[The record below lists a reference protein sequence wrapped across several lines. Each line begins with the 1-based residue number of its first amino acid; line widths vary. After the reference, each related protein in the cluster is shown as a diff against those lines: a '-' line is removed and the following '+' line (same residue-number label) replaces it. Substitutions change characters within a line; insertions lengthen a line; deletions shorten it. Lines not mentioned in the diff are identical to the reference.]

1 MGSLIKLPVFLFAS
15 AIALS
20 DGRKASSASAARI
33 TSSETHIAHPVEPQQ
48 NADIKVWSNNLA
60 AKLAKAGTG
69 HETSDQGRSIDRL
82 SEPKN
87 RSDT

>member
-15 AIALS
+15 AVALS

-33 TSSETHIAHPVEPQQ
+33 TSSETHIAHSIEPQQ
-48 NADIKVWSNNLA
+48 NADKKVWSNNLA
-60 AKLAKAGTG
+60 AKLSNVEPGREAS
-69 HETSDQGRSIDRL
+69 EQGRSIGRL

-87 RSDT
+87 WNDT

>member
-33 TSSETHIAHPVEPQQ
+33 TSSETHIAHSIKPQEK
-48 NADIKVWSNNLA
+48 ADAKVWSNNLA
-60 AKLAKAGTG
+60 AKLSQAGTG
-69 HETSDQGRSIDRL
+69 REAPNQGRQIARL
-82 SEPKN
+82 SESKN